1 MEGSKQPEEEYNRMQ
16 MGYDLEDYIADLVGH
31 DENCEKAI
39 EQVRLALIDRILLLS
54 QDQYTFND
62 LMCGWH
68 SIYDLIGLLA
78 EVSTLK

>member
-54 QDQYTFND
+54 DQYTFND
-62 LMCGWH
+62 LMHSWR